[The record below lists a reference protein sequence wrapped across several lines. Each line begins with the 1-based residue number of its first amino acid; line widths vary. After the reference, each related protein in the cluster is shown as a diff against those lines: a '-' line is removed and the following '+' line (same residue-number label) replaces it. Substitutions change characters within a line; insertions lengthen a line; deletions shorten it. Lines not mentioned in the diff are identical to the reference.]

1 MGRPMVTP
9 KEMGKIAKRNGINAP
24 TLDENLSRWLTRFA
38 TEKKIDHYVHWWE
51 GWYEALD
58 ESLAFQNVSFTKKVR
73 QTSFID
79 QF

>member
-24 TLDENLSRWLTRFA
+24 TLDENLSRWLARFE